1 MVRAF
6 ESDQEELAYLS
17 QVKTELDAAATKQE
31 VATLWKSHYL
41 KIGHKKLGRL
51 LLGQTPEQAMR
62 LGRAS

>member
-31 VATLWKSHYL
+31 IATL
-41 KIGHKKLGRL
+41 
-51 LLGQTPEQAMR
+51 
-62 LGRAS
+62 